1 MSYQTINP
9 FTDEVIKTYDNHDD
23 AYVENAIAK
32 GHALYKKWRNDP
44 VESRAAALNK
54 VADVMEA
61 QTDELA
67 KVLTLEMGKR
77 FVEAQGEVAICVSIA
92 RYYAK
97 NAAEFL
103 KPEPIESSI
112 GRPNHFKT
120 NWCLDDS

>member
-1 MSYQTINP
+1 MSYQTVNP

-23 AYVENAIAK
+23 DYVENAIAK

-77 FVEAQGEVAICVSIA
+77 FV
-92 RYYAK
+92 
-97 NAAEFL
+97 
-103 KPEPIESSI
+103 
-112 GRPNHFKT
+112 
-120 NWCLDDS
+120 